1 VTTLNALGLAELVNA
16 RDLSSIRKFYDKYR
30 DDGVRGAERYSRLI
44 HERSGVRYNI
54 MTNIPF
60 DMNEA
65 QYWRPNQTT
74 YSKNYRSALR
84 IDPLLT
90 GDIEQISKI
99 LRSSGYEPT
108 IDGACQYLRD
118 WCDIIKPEYM
128 MASTPHNFD
137 ATSKFDVGINRD
149 AMKIPG
155 AFAVV
160 LGSDQTKNC
169 SGNDDDYPS
178 VINEHSDFLSD
189 AIMRVCEERDLPIA
203 LKIGAHRGLNPRL
216 KQAGDGVVAFA
227 DTAMLT
233 RLCTNFPRVRFLVT
247 FLSRNNQH
255 EACVLASKFPNLH
268 L

>member
-1 VTTLNALGLAELVNA
+1 
-16 RDLSSIRKFYDKYR
+16 
-30 DDGVRGAERYSRLI
+30 
-44 HERSGVRYNI
+44 

-65 QYWRPNQTT
+65 QYWRPKQKA
-74 YSKNYRSALR
+74 YSTNYRSALR
-84 IDPLLT
+84 IDPLLA
-90 GDIEQISKI
+90 GDKEGITKI
-99 LRSSGYEPT
+99 LLSSGYEPT

-118 WCDIIKPEYM
+118 WCDTMKPEYM

-137 ATSKFDVGINRD
+137 ATSKFDVGVNMD
-149 AMKIPG
+149 AMKVPG
-155 AFAVV
+155 AFAEVV
-160 LGSDQTKNC
+160 VSDGTKDC
-169 SGNDDDYPS
+169 SVYGEDYPS
-178 VINEHSDFLSD
+178 VIDEHSDFLGD
-189 AIMRVCEERDLPIA
+189 VLMRVCEERDIPIA

-227 DTAMLT
+227 DTSMLS
-233 RLCTNFPRVRFLVT
+233 RLCTRFPKVRFLVT